1 VKKVNSYPHLIHI
14 FQVLFAVKWLEKS
27 ILCLFFPAFSPLRG
41 SLYAIVDNEVD
52 LELPDVSGAVLL
64 YAART
69 VPCHAPT
76 VCWLL
81 RHSKNKTGI
90 AFPLSRFCSK
100 LYALYYLF
108 NSDFTFG

>member
-69 VPCHAPT
+69 VPCHVPT

-81 RHSKNKTGI
+81 RHSKKQNRDSVSTIPVLFKTVCVI
-90 AFPLSRFCSK
+90 
-100 LYALYYLF
+100 LF
-108 NSDFTFG
+108 IQ